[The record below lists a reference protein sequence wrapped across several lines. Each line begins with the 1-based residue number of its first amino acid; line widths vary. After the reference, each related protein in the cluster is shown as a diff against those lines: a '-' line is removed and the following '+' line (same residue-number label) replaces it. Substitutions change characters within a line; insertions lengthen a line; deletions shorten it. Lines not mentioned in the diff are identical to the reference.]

1 MGKSK
6 GEEREKKLTTER
18 KKERKKERKRS
29 KAEKKK
35 RKRKEKKS
43 LQHEVF
49 PGGHPS
55 KY

>member
-18 KKERKKERKRS
+18 KRERKKERKRS
-29 KAEKKK
+29 KEK
-35 RKRKEKKS
+35 KKS